1 MKTILF
7 ILLIL
12 VSFFA
17 CIKEDF
23 FGYSSFG
30 EIKSIEVSNQ
40 ASQAVINSTTK
51 SVSIEIPGGVDLKNI
66 KIQKLTLSSF
76 ATSNLN
82 IGDSINLVD
91 SAIMMVT
98 AEDRVSTTTWTIKAA
113 VASNTPQI
121 PNSDFNTWYQT
132 SEGYYE
138 PGESAETTV
147 WGTGNPG
154 TKLLGLFA
162 TTPLEMEDGNLA
174 AKMETLYNGDL
185 AAGFGT
191 PISAATIYT
200 GKFDP
205 DKISITDPQAA
216 IDFGTPFAGRPNSFK
231 LKYTYKPGLENKDKQ
246 GNRLSYSDASDIYL
260 LLEVRN
266 SSTSK
271 RLATAWFR
279 SEETVEDISQ
289 IQVSLTYG
297 ELPAGAPD
305 YAKPPDG
312 QYVRAD
318 SAAFILPTHLTFV
331 ATSSFDGA
339 NFAGA
344 VGSLLIIDDL
354 ELIYD

>member
-1 MKTILF
+1 MKKILF
-7 ILLIL
+7 LLLIL
-12 VSFFA
+12 FSVIA
-17 CIKEDF
+17 CIEEDF
-23 FGYSSFG
+23 FGYSNFG
-30 EIKSIEVSNQ
+30 EIKEIEVSNQ
-40 ASQAVINSTTK
+40 ASQAVIDANTK
-51 SVSIEIPGGVDLKNI
+51 NVTIEIPGGVDLTDI
-66 KIQKLTLSSF
+66 KIQKLSLSSF
-76 ATSNLN
+76 AQSDLT
-82 IGDSINLVD
+82 IGDPINLSD
-91 SAIMMVT
+91 SVIMKVI
-98 AEDRVSTTTWTIKAA
+98 AEDGVSVTSWTIKSL
-113 VASNTPQI
+113 VASNTPQLA
-121 PNSDFNTWYQT
+121 NSNFDLWYQT

-138 PGESAETTV
+138 PGESAETTI

-162 TTPLEMEDGNLA
+162 TTPLEIEDNNLA
-174 AKMETLYNGDL
+174 ARMETLYNGDL

-246 GNRLSYSDASDIYL
+246 GIPLSYSDACDIYL

-266 SSTSK
+266 STSSK
-271 RLATAWFR
+271 RLATAWYR
-279 SEETVEDISQ
+279 SDESVESIVQ
-289 IQVSLTYG
+289 LQVPLTYG
-297 ELPAGAPD
+297 ELPPDAPD
-305 YAKPPDG
+305 YSKPPDG
-312 QYVRAD
+312 EYVRAD
-318 SAAFILPTHLTFV
+318 SVEFILPTHLTFV

-344 VGSLLIIDDL
+344 VGSTLIIDDL

>member
-1 MKTILF
+1 MKRIILF
-7 ILLIL
+7 FIPIIA
-12 VSFFA
+12 VAA
-17 CIKEDF
+17 CIEEDF

-40 ASQAVINSTTK
+40 ASQAVIDPSTK
-51 SVSIEIPGGVDLKNI
+51 NVSIEIPGGVDLSNI
-66 KIQKLTLSSF
+66 NIQKLTLSSF
-76 ATSNLN
+76 ASSDVS
-82 IGDSINLVD
+82 IGDFINLTD

-98 AEDRVSTTTWTIKAA
+98 AEDRVSITRWTIKAV

-121 PNSDFNTWYQT
+121 ANSDFNTWYQA

-154 TKLLGLFA
+154 TKILGLYA
-162 TTPLEMEDGNLA
+162 TTPLEIMDGNLA
-174 AKMETLYNGDL
+174 AKMETLYNGNL

-191 PISAATIYT
+191 PISAATIYA

-216 IDFGTPFAGRPNSFK
+216 IDFGTPFAGRPTSFK
-231 LKYTYKPGLENKDKQ
+231 LDYLFAPGSENKDKQ
-246 GNRLSYSDASDIYL
+246 GNPLSYSDACDIYV

-266 SSTSK
+266 NSSSR

-279 SEETVEDISQ
+279 SDEKVESLTQLI
-289 IQVSLTYG
+289 VSLTYG
-297 ELPAGAPD
+297 ELPADAPD

-312 QYVRAD
+312 KYVRAD
-318 SAAFILPTHLTFV
+318 SAEFVLPTHLTFV

-344 VGSLLIIDDL
+344 VGSTLIIDDL
-354 ELIYD
+354 ELKYE